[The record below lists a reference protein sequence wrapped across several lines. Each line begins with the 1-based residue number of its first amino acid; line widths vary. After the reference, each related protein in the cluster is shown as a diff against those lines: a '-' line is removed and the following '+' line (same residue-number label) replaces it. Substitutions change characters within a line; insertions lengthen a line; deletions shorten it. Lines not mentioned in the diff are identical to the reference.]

1 MEEKKTD
8 NLKKDEEKAEMPTC
22 PVCKRKKKK
31 GKVVR
36 NGHTDDPARRQK
48 YKCQTCG
55 KSFVPTEAIPT
66 EKLMARQILLL
77 KLLGWTDGKIMKRL
91 NVSRGKITETIDRY
105 THNPECFRSLM
116 KTRDETLPRRD
127 GAKAFRVSCEP
138 LELKIFPIIRV
149 KKKKQ
154 NT

>member
-48 YKCQTCG
+48 YKCQ
-55 KSFVPTEAIPT
+55 VWV
-66 EKLMARQILLL
+66 KL
-77 KLLGWTDGKIMKRL
+77 
-91 NVSRGKITETIDRY
+91 
-105 THNPECFRSLM
+105 
-116 KTRDETLPRRD
+116 
-127 GAKAFRVSCEP
+127 
-138 LELKIFPIIRV
+138 
-149 KKKKQ
+149 
-154 NT
+154 

>member
-1 MEEKKTD
+1 MEEKKMD

-31 GKVVR
+31 GKVVH

-105 THNPECFRSLM
+105 AHNPECFRSLM
-116 KTRDETLPRRD
+116 KTRNETLPRRD

-138 LELKIFPIIRV
+138 LELKIYPITRPPRIFGT
-149 KKKKQ
+149 K
-154 NT
+154 